1 MMIDLLTFLEN
12 NDVSVFI
19 REFPSVFGFP
29 TILFLHTLGLAM
41 VAGVSIAIDLWILRG
56 ATAGAPL
63 HLLGLTRTMWLGFG
77 INLISG
83 LALLLAYPAKALTNG
98 VFYLKMALV
107 LLGVYVAVRINR
119 EIAARGRKLHPAFA
133 TAMDGRSAAKAGAF
147 LRPALPPSVAGAAT
161 GAELRM
167 GFDARRWAAVSLM
180 LWAAATVTGRLLAY
194 TYNVLFAYELTP

>member
-1 MMIDLLTFLEN
+1 MIELLTAVEDSAL
-12 NDVSVFI
+12 SVFI
-19 REFPSVFGFP
+19 REWPSVFGFP

-41 VAGVSIAIDLWILRG
+41 VAGTSIAIDLWILRG
-56 ATAGAPL
+56 AKAGAPL

-83 LALLLAYPAKALTNG
+83 LALLLAYPAKALTNS

-119 EIAARGRKLHPAFA
+119 EIAARG
-133 TAMDGRSAAKAGAF
+133 G
-147 LRPALPPSVAGAAT
+147 VAVLT
-161 GAELRM
+161 GT
-167 GFDARRWAAVSLM
+167 FDARRWAAFSLC

-194 TYNVLFAYELTP
+194 TYNVLFAYELVQ

>member
-1 MMIDLLTFLEN
+1 MTELLTAVEESAL
-12 NDVSVFI
+12 SVFI

-63 HLLGLTRTMWLGFG
+63 RLLGLTRTMWLGFG
-77 INLISG
+77 VNLLSG

-119 EIAARGRKLHPAFA
+119 EIAARGSGGAVL
-133 TAMDGRSAAKAGAF
+133 AMSID
-147 LRPALPPSVAGAAT
+147 
-161 GAELRM
+161 M
-167 GFDARRWAAVSLM
+167 RRWAIVSLAI
-180 LWAAATVTGRLLAY
+180 WAAATVTGRLLAY
-194 TYNVLFAYELTP
+194 TYNVLFAYELLQ

>member
-1 MMIDLLTFLEN
+1 MMVDLLTSLEN
-12 NDVSVFI
+12 NELSVFI

-56 ATAGAPL
+56 ATARAPL

-77 INLISG
+77 INLVSG

-119 EIAARGRKLHPAFA
+119 TIAA
-133 TAMDGRSAAKAGAF
+133 AGDSGG
-147 LRPALPPSVAGAAT
+147 LLMM
-161 GAELRM
+161 E
-167 GFDARRWAAVSLM
+167 FDARRWAIVSLL

>member
-1 MMIDLLTFLEN
+1 MIDLLTFLEN
-12 NDVSVFI
+12 NELSVFV

-56 ATAGAPL
+56 TTAGAPL
-63 HLLGLTRTMWLGFG
+63 RLLGLTRTMWLGFG
-77 INLISG
+77 INLVSG
-83 LALLLAYPAKALTNG
+83 LALLLAYPAKALTNW

-119 EIAARGRKLHPAFA
+119 EIAARG
-133 TAMDGRSAAKAGAF
+133 G
-147 LRPALPPSVAGAAT
+147 T
-161 GAELRM
+161 GAVLRL
-167 GFDARRWAAVSLM
+167 GFDARRWAIVSLL
-180 LWAAATVTGRLLAY
+180 LWAGATITGRLLAY